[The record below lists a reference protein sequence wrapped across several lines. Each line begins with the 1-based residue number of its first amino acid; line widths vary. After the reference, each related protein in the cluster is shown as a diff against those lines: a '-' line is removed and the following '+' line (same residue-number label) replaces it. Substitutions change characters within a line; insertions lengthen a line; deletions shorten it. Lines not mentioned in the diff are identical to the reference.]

1 MRLTNFSCTCCYY
14 SPLTQFATFLS
25 TSFNHRSPIDFQSY
39 QQPKSNWLQWSRI
52 ERHPKAKLH
61 FLNPLWLSHVYAFLV
76 VRCKNSSFFL
86 WKRDKGKREE
96 FNFCRAHH
104 NCRLIFEDWLRM
116 AVMSWVATWAL
127 ARNKTP
133 DTPTLLIAQIPMPH
147 NLHPTRHKIV
157 QLSRFSPISIVHSQH
172 AVLTSYPK
180 KSHILCKAI

>member
-61 FLNPLWLSHVYAFLV
+61 FLIPLSHVYAFLV

-104 NCRLIFEDWLRM
+104 NCRLILKTGFEWQWCLGSQPGHSPVTRRPIHRLCWLRKLQCLII
-116 AVMSWVATWAL
+116 ST
-127 ARNKTP
+127 RQ
-133 DTPTLLIAQIPMPH
+133 DTKSF
-147 NLHPTRHKIV
+147 NFRV
-157 QLSRFSPISIVHSQH
+157 SRRYQLCIRSMRF
-172 AVLTSYPK
+172 
-180 KSHILCKAI
+180 